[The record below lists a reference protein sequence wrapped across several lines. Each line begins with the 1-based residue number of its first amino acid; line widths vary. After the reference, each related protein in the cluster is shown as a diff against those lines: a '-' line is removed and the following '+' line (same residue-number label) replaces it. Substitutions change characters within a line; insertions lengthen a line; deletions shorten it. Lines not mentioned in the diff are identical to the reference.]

1 MKTEAVLISG
11 GCGYIGSHVARQL
24 SDAGYRPVVID
35 TLATGFRELLVCDEA
50 FVHGNCADK
59 NLVTKTINEHKITTV
74 MHFAASAVVPE
85 SVAHPMAYYSNNVAN
100 SLALIEASVAAGVKN
115 FIFSSTGSVYG
126 ENAPVPAGE
135 DDRAEPTNP
144 YSRSK
149 LITEWMLKDIA
160 AATGLNHAI
169 LRYFNVAGADPGGRQ
184 GQKSKTATH
193 LIKIAAEVACG
204 KRESLNVY
212 GSDYDTPDGTG
223 VRDYIHV
230 EDLASAHLAA
240 MNFLVKGGAS
250 GTFNCGYGHGF
261 SVLEVIRAVEA
272 VTGKPLPV
280 KMAPRRPGDISSSVA
295 DNRKIKDQ
303 LAWRPKFDNLETI
316 VRHAMAWEKSL
327 D

>member
-1 MKTEAVLISG
+1 MKTETVLISG

-35 TLATGFRELLVCDEA
+35 NLATGFRELLVCDEA

-85 SVAHPMAYYSNNVAN
+85 SVAQPMAYYSNNVTN

-126 ENAPVPAGE
+126 EDAPVPAGE
-135 DDRAEPTNP
+135 DARAEPTNP

-272 VTGKPLPV
+272 VTGKPLPI
-280 KMAPRRPGDISSSVA
+280 KMAARRPGDISSSVA

-303 LAWRPKFDNLETI
+303 LAWTPKFDNLETI
-316 VRHAMAWEKSL
+316 VRHAIAWEKSL

>member
-272 VTGKPLPV
+272 VTGKPLPI
-280 KMAPRRPGDISSSVA
+280 KMAARRPGDISSSVA
-295 DNRKIKDQ
+295 DNRKIRDQ
-303 LAWRPKFDNLETI
+303 LAWTPKFDNLETI